1 MEGLLCRQMTGLGDE
16 FLAGNQELEISQG
29 YENIEGATKAG
40 RQELI
45 YTSYKGSKVSNDLP
59 VVDES
64 RQRHRPTRNMAG
76 ANRISG
82 YNGGMR
88 IS

>member
-1 MEGLLCRQMTGLGDE
+1 MTGLEDE
-16 FLAGNQELEISQG
+16 VLAENQELEISQG
-29 YENIEGATKAG
+29 YKDIEGVTKAG

-64 RQRHRPTRNMAG
+64 R
-76 ANRISG
+76 
-82 YNGGMR
+82 
-88 IS
+88 

>member
-1 MEGLLCRQMTGLGDE
+1 MTGLEDE
-16 FLAGNQELEISQG
+16 VLAENQELEISQG
-29 YENIEGATKAG
+29 YKNIEGATKAG

-64 RQRHRPTRNMAG
+64 R
-76 ANRISG
+76 
-82 YNGGMR
+82 
-88 IS
+88 